1 MQYRCWLSSM
11 QYLFAAWKLLSD
23 LPQNINVFQT
33 CLQGAAELPGQKS
46 GKAAAKGP
54 KRQSFQ
60 REQHSSRGPRD
71 GGQDSSGA
79 ALTEGPAPMS
89 ASVTKKQKITSTKQ
103 ADKGAAA
110 EHSAALHSDQQP
122 RKKSMKQKAAAGASQ
137 SPAQQT
143 TADGSERAGNK
154 KRRRPAAEDKGAH
167 EQTAEERARS
177 RLASFAKPTL
187 AGPSSSSMPD
197 RKRRKKQERADEA
210 GAGAAPMAVLEE
222 PAGPK
227 LTKAQKKNLWR
238 AKRRALQHKLQP
250 VV

>member
-1 MQYRCWLSSM
+1 MLH
-11 QYLFAAWKLLSD
+11 
-23 LPQNINVFQT
+23 T

-46 GKAAAKGP
+46 GRSAAKGA

-60 REQHSSRGPRD
+60 REQHNSGAPHD
-71 GGQDSSGA
+71 GGQKSFGA
-79 ALTEGPAPMS
+79 ATTEDTAPLS
-89 ASVTKKQKITSTKQ
+89 ASVAKKQSIASTNQ
-103 ADKGAAA
+103 DDKGTAA
-110 EHSAALHSDQQP
+110 ESSAALHSDQQP
-122 RKKSMKQKAAAGASQ
+122 RKKSMKQKAAAGTPQIPAQQ
-137 SPAQQT
+137 SPA
-143 TADGSERAGNK
+143 AGSERCGIK
-154 KRRRPAAEDKGAH
+154 ERRRPAAEDKGAH

-210 GAGAAPMAVLEE
+210 GAGAAPLAVPEE

>member
-1 MQYRCWLSSM
+1 MSCHTY
-11 QYLFAAWKLLSD
+11 
-23 LPQNINVFQT
+23 
-33 CLQGAAELPGQKS
+33 LQGAAELPGQKL
-46 GKAAAKGP
+46 GKAAAGGA

-60 REQHSSRGPRD
+60 REQHNSRAPHND
-71 GGQDSSGA
+71 GQESFGA
-79 ALTEGPAPMS
+79 ATAEDPAPLSNS
-89 ASVTKKQKITSTKQ
+89 AAKKQRITCAKQ
-103 ADKGAAA
+103 DDEGIAAG
-110 EHSAALHSDQQP
+110 HSAALHSDQQP
-122 RKKSMKQKAAAGASQ
+122 HKKSTKQKAATGAPQ
-137 SPAQQT
+137 STAQQD
-143 TADGSERAGNK
+143 AAAVSERAGNK
-154 KRRRPAAEDKGAH
+154 KHRRPAAEDKGAH
-167 EQTAEERARS
+167 EQTAEERAQS

-210 GAGAAPMAVLEE
+210 GAGAAPPAVPEE